1 MNKKNIGKN
10 RFEEDIETPD
20 EDDTSNILLFDDDD
34 LNAILAGESEEEAYR
49 EAHRQQM
56 EDKFNDEIAALYQE
70 DHGLTYAVVYAYLFL
85 IAEEEAKAPANDNW
99 RLSFNCLLPSDS
111 LIRFYKTRRD
121 SPQFVRARIKA
132 VLETLEWSETAP
144 KQSEEVLMKYVTIEM
159 AARVFITSLH
169 NKNLLADFVEH
180 CKTNY
185 ARLAEL
191 TKGLDRDSIARGINA
206 DIFTGVTEAKYVE
219 SPRGAANKTQTVQWV
234 ASEIQECAKGKDNHR
249 LLDRLY
255 SNRFKDRLEVDE
267 AIFADLEQRFPNFIE
282 VITYY
287 KAQFRLNLLTGR
299 DYIPPVLLLGAPG
312 IGKTAFAKALAHAL
326 QTGYTFID
334 MASASANWIL
344 SGLSTSWNG
353 AKPGKLVT
361 AMLESPTASPVV
373 LLDEVEKASPNS
385 HGQDPRTPLYQLLE
399 ENTAKAFIDEFVDH
413 PVDLSRVIYIA
424 CANSTEGLTEPLLT
438 RFKIMEIPDPSDE
451 EHDMIVDSIYQAE
464 VAGSTAFPARL
475 PHDIKHLLRGT
486 SLRESKVM
494 ISDAIATALLEVT
507 LNQMKDRT
515 KLSLELLP
523 KHFKFKT
530 VQKKKMGF

>member
-1 MNKKNIGKN
+1 MNKKTIGKN

-20 EDDTSNILLFDDDD
+20 EGDTSNTLLFDGDD
-34 LNAILAGESEEEAYR
+34 LNAILAQDSDDEDYEDAHAEKAEA
-49 EAHRQQM
+49 
-56 EDKFNDEIAALYQE
+56 KFNEEIATLYQE

-85 IAEEEAKAPANDNW
+85 IAEEEAKAPTNDNW

-169 NKNLLADFVEH
+169 NKNLLADFIEH

-185 ARLAEL
+185 SRLAEL

-219 SPRGAANKTQTVQWV
+219 SPLGAANKTQTVQWV
-234 ASEIQECAKGKDNHR
+234 ASEIQEYAKGKDNHR
-249 LLDRLY
+249 FLDRLY

-267 AIFADLEQRFPNFIE
+267 AIFADLDQRFPHFIE

-299 DYIPPVLLLGAPG
+299 DYIPPTLLLGSPG
-312 IGKTAFAKALAHAL
+312 IGKTVFAKELAKALH
-326 QTGYTFID
+326 TGYTFID
-334 MASASANWIL
+334 MASASASWTL
-344 SGLSTSWNG
+344 SGLSSSWNG

-361 AMLESPTASPVV
+361 AMLDSSTASPVV
-373 LLDEVEKASPNS
+373 LLDEIEKSGPAA
-385 HGQDPRTPLYQLLE
+385 HGQDARTPLYQLLE
-399 ENTAKAFIDEFVDH
+399 ENTARAFTDEFVDF

-438 RFKIMEIPDPSDE
+438 RFKVMEIPDPSDLQ
-451 EHDMIVDSIYQAE
+451 HDMIVDSIYQTE
-464 VAGSTAFPARL
+464 IAGAPAFPSHL
-475 PHDIKHLLRGT
+475 PTDIKILLRGT
-486 SLRESKVM
+486 SLRESKVL
-494 ISDAIATALLEVT
+494 ISDAIARALLEVT
-507 LNQMKDRT
+507 MIEMKNRN
-515 KLSLELLP
+515 KLTINLHP
-523 KHFKFKT
+523 HHFKLKAT
-530 VQKKKMGF
+530 PKKKIGF

>member
-1 MNKKNIGKN
+1 MNEKNIGKN

-20 EDDTSNILLFDDDD
+20 EGDTSNTLLFDDDD
-34 LNAILAGESEEEAYR
+34 LNSILAQDSDDEDYEDAHAQKAEA
-49 EAHRQQM
+49 
-56 EDKFNDEIAALYQE
+56 KFNEEIAILYQE

-85 IAEEEAKAPANDNW
+85 IAEEEAKAPTNDNW

-169 NKNLLADFVEH
+169 SKNLLADFIEH

-185 ARLAEL
+185 SRLAEL

-219 SPRGAANKTQTVQWV
+219 SPLGAANQTQTVQWV

-249 LLDRLY
+249 FLDRLY

-267 AIFADLEQRFPNFIE
+267 AIFADLEQRFPHFIE

-299 DYIPPVLLLGAPG
+299 DYIPPTLLLGSPG
-312 IGKTAFAKALAHAL
+312 IGKTVFAKELAKALH
-326 QTGYTFID
+326 TGYTFGPVRN
-334 MASASANWIL
+334 SVC
-344 SGLSTSWNG
+344 G
-353 AKPGKLVT
+353 ARIR
-361 AMLESPTASPVV
+361 S
-373 LLDEVEKASPNS
+373 
-385 HGQDPRTPLYQLLE
+385 
-399 ENTAKAFIDEFVDH
+399 
-413 PVDLSRVIYIA
+413 
-424 CANSTEGLTEPLLT
+424 
-438 RFKIMEIPDPSDE
+438 
-451 EHDMIVDSIYQAE
+451 
-464 VAGSTAFPARL
+464 
-475 PHDIKHLLRGT
+475 
-486 SLRESKVM
+486 
-494 ISDAIATALLEVT
+494 
-507 LNQMKDRT
+507 
-515 KLSLELLP
+515 
-523 KHFKFKT
+523 
-530 VQKKKMGF
+530 